1 VIISLIQSQPDA
13 AAQIA
18 GLIIFLLLAIV
29 GLVVYF
35 VPTIIAVIR
44 NHPNIIA
51 IMAVNL
57 LLGWICIGWI
67 VALVW
72 ALTAID
78 ESRTYR

>member
-1 VIISLIQSQPDA
+1 MAISLIQSQPDA
-13 AAQIA
+13 AAQIV
-18 GLIIFLLLAIV
+18 GLIIFIVLAIV
-29 GLVVYF
+29 GLVAYF

-51 IMAVNL
+51 IMVVNL